1 MRWQRKVATPGT
13 GQPVVQNVKSRVP
26 IKLRM
31 FEQPDVVIAILPPVN
46 VTGASA
52 CECKR
57 DGPRTAS

>member
-1 MRWQRKVATPGT
+1 
-13 GQPVVQNVKSRVP
+13 
-26 IKLRM
+26 LRM

-57 DGPRTAS
+57 DGPPGTRTAS